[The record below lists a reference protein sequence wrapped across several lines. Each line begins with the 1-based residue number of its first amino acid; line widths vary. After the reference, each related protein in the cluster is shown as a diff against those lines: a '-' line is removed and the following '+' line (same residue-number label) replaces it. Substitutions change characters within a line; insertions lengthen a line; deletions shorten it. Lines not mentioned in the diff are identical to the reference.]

1 MHVPRIMAI
10 RSIVLIAT
18 LLLLLTACGSRSP
31 AEPGGGDGGGPT
43 CAGAKTIDLL
53 HSLANEKDVDLL
65 FVIDN
70 SAGTAELQSRVAKS
84 LPKLIEAMKSPAL
97 NNKIPNLHIG
107 VVSTDLG
114 AGNYALPGCEV
125 SGGDGGKLLY
135 KPQIAGCIPPSKP
148 YVEYIEGVTNIN
160 NPAVTDPI
168 AKVTKALQCII
179 ELGVGGCGFEAP
191 LEAARRAL
199 DPKLN
204 RNPGFLRKDARL
216 AVVFVTNEDDCSAAK
231 TQLFDP
237 AQSKLTDPLGPLSSF
252 RCFEFGVQCSCSGGP
267 CTRTTTGPRQAC
279 KPAYDWLQ
287 DYEGYVTFFSSL
299 KPSGRLMLFAIAGPT
314 DLVEV
319 SVQNGM
325 PALKPSCQSTMGKGH
340 PALRLEAVMR
350 GRGQDRQPGLLQPG
364 PGQQLQQA
372 RAGERLQR
380 GLQPRAAPHRADHL
394 AADRRGPGDLP
405 HRAAAHRGLRPG
417 LRQGRCR
424 GRRDRL
430 QGLLPGAR
438 RVHGQRVLRIWRAP
452 SNPALHG
459 AALHRGRRGLQLAEL
474 PLLAAGA
481 EPKLCG
487 GRAPIVWRWLARW
500 AGSPAAGAPTAFH
513 VRWPPTPG
521 AAAAWRAC
529 RSVFDVRADGVRG
542 PEKAPHF
549 QSIWPLAAARA
560 PLGRAGIVELG

>member
-1 MHVPRIMAI
+1 MMTSRAALALFAI
-10 RSIVLIAT
+10 
-18 LLLLLTACGSRSP
+18 LLHLAACGERAPLDKS
-31 AEPGGGDGGGPT
+31 GTDGGPT

-70 SAGTAELQSRVAKS
+70 SNGTAELQINLAKN
-84 LPKLIEAMKSPAL
+84 LPRLIEAMKSPAL

-135 KPQIAGCIPPSKP
+135 KPQVAGCVPPSKP

-160 NPAVTDPI
+160 NPAVSDPI

-237 AQSKLTDPLGPLSSF
+237 AQSKPTDPLGPLSSF

-325 PALKPSCQSTMGKGH
+325 PALKPSCQSTMGKAH
-340 PALRLEAVMR
+340 PALRLEAVMQGVDKTANQGFFNQGLDSSYTKPEPVNICSADFSPALRHIGRTISRQIVEDR
-350 GRGQDRQPGLLQPG
+350 GICLTAPPLTASCGLACHKG
-364 PGQQLQQA
+364 DAVG
-372 RAGERLQR
+372 AGNTCKASCLE
-380 GLQPRAAPHRADHL
+380 RAACTVSKPFRYGGSSQIPRCTGQRFTDGASACSALNCPCWRIVPSPACGTTGRPPYRLEVVRPFGSQGIAWGSYHVSCQVAPHAWGSAAL
-394 AADRRGPGDLP
+394 AAMPQCL
-405 HRAAAHRGLRPG
+405 
-417 LRQGRCR
+417 
-424 GRRDRL
+424 
-430 QGLLPGAR
+430 
-438 RVHGQRVLRIWRAP
+438 
-452 SNPALHG
+452 
-459 AALHRGRRGLQLAEL
+459 
-474 PLLAAGA
+474 
-481 EPKLCG
+481 
-487 GRAPIVWRWLARW
+487 
-500 AGSPAAGAPTAFH
+500 
-513 VRWPPTPG
+513 
-521 AAAAWRAC
+521 
-529 RSVFDVRADGVRG
+529 
-542 PEKAPHF
+542 
-549 QSIWPLAAARA
+549 
-560 PLGRAGIVELG
+560 